1 MMSSSQ
7 LPSGEYRCILIVAK
21 RPAPDKLNVLDFVLA
36 DNGERGRAVLPEFTT
51 KRGRDAWS
59 AVTAAG
65 MVGAMS
71 GPSRIWIPRDQAADQ
86 QVVLLSL
93 KFDPKFHL
101 NTVVWGRRTGE
112 TLPCDVRYALNYIEP
127 EDF

>member
-1 MMSSSQ
+1 MSSQ

-65 MVGAMS
+65 MIGAMS
-71 GPSRIWIPRDQAADQ
+71 GSNRIWLPRDQAADQ

-93 KFDPKFHL
+93 KFDPKYPL
-101 NTVVWGRRTGE
+101 NTVQWGRRTGE
-112 TLPCDVRYALNYIEP
+112 ALPCDIRFVSNYVEP

>member
-1 MMSSSQ
+1 MASEQ
-7 LPSGEYRCILIVAK
+7 LPTGEYRCILIVAK

-36 DNGERGRAVLPEFTT
+36 DNGERGRAVLPEFTS

-65 MVGAMS
+65 MIGAMS
-71 GPSRIWIPRDQAADQ
+71 GPNRVWLPRDQAADQ

-93 KFDPKFHL
+93 KFDPKYAL
-101 NTVVWGRRTGE
+101 DIVQWGRRTGE
-112 TLPCDVRYALNYIEP
+112 ALPCDVRYALNYVEP
-127 EDF
+127 QEF